1 MPRPET
7 VPSPT
12 RRGRDAGRASGP
24 PPTVLVRPGD
34 EPTAATLLAAAV
46 EVMAASGYHGTSVRD
61 IATAAGTSPAVLYH
75 HYRSKQGLLV
85 MLCDRGLDV
94 LIEATEQALDDA
106 GPDDVDKLRAIVGA
120 HVRVHMESQ
129 RESLIGNSELRAL
142 EAPGRDLIVAKR
154 DAQQRFF
161 DRVVRDGVRGGAFA
175 TEQPDDASRFITTAC
190 TGVAAWYRPDGPTP
204 ADEVVARHQRIALD
218 AVAYRP

>member
-1 MPRPET
+1 MPRTESATSAP
-7 VPSPT
+7 P
-12 RRGRDAGRASGP
+12 RRPRDAKPGP

-75 HYRSKQGLLV
+75 HYASKQGLLV

-94 LIEATEQALDDA
+94 LLEATEQALDTS
-106 GPDDVDKLRAIVGA
+106 GPDDADKLRAIVGA

-142 EAPGRDLIVAKR
+142 EPPGRALVVAKR
-154 DAQQRFF
+154 DAQQRLF
-161 DRVVRDGVRGGAFA
+161 DRVVRDGVRNGAFA
-175 TEQPDDASRFITTAC
+175 TAQPDDASRFITTAC
-190 TGVAAWYRPDGPTP
+190 TGVAHWYRPGGATA
-204 ADEVVARHQRIALD
+204 ADEIVARHQQIALD
-218 AVAYRP
+218 AVVHRP